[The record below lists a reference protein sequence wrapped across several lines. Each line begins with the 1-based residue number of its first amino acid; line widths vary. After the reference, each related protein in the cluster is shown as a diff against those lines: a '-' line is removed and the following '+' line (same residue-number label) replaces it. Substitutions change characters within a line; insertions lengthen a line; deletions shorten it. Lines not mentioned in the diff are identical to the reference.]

1 MAKVVKKRKIK
12 YKNVFLFILFIIL
25 MVVGLFTIA
34 SLPITNIYIEGNSFL
49 SDQEI
54 IDEAGLR
61 NYPKIYE
68 VSSRHIQKK
77 LEKNVY
83 VTYADVKR
91 SHFFRQITITVSEN
105 IPLVYYAYNDVT
117 LLKDATEVKDKYDLP
132 TLINQVPED
141 ILKELLEE
149 LSLLDNDVLIRI
161 SELQYEPTV
170 DPKLFHLVMT
180 DGNDVY
186 VNFKNFT
193 KLNDYIDMVQKF
205 DKNKGTLHL
214 DIGNY
219 LEKY

>member
-12 YKNVFLFILFIIL
+12 YKNVFLFILLIIL

-34 SLPITNIYIEGNSFL
+34 SLPITNIYIEGNTFL

-83 VTYADVKR
+83 VAYADVKR
-91 SHFFRQITITVSEN
+91 SHFFRQITITVNEN
-105 IPLVYYAYNDVT
+105 VPLVYYAYNDVT

-193 KLNDYIDMVQKF
+193 KLNDYIDMIQKF